1 MMWNILAVFLGGGIG
16 ACLRYL
22 TGICCVNLFKIN
34 LPIATFLVN
43 ILGCFLIGFLYV
55 LFVEKIQ
62 SANPLKLLLTVGF
75 CGGLTTFSTFS
86 AELFEMIQ
94 NQQFLHA
101 SLYAIISVIIG
112 CVAVYLG
119 GSCARFL

>member
-1 MMWNILAVFLGGGIG
+1 MLNILAVFLGGGIG

-34 LPIATFLVN
+34 LPIATFLIN
-43 ILGCFLIGFLYV
+43 IIGCFFIGFLYII
-55 LFVEKIQ
+55 FVEKIQ
-62 SANPLKLLLTVGF
+62 STNPFKLLLTVGF

-101 SLYAIISVIIG
+101 SLYAVLSVIIG
-112 CVAVYLG
+112 CVAVYFG
-119 GSCARFL
+119 GFCARFL

>member
-1 MMWNILAVFLGGGIG
+1 MLNILAVFLGGGIG

-34 LPIATFLVN
+34 LPIATFLIN
-43 ILGCFLIGFLYV
+43 IIGCFLIGFLYII
-55 LFVEKIQ
+55 FVEKIQ
-62 SANPLKLLLTVGF
+62 STNPLKLLLTVGF

-101 SLYAIISVIIG
+101 SLYAVLSVIIG
-112 CVAVYLG
+112 CVAVYFG

>member
-1 MMWNILAVFLGGGIG
+1 MLNILAVFLGGGIG

-34 LPIATFLVN
+34 LPIATFLIN
-43 ILGCFLIGFLYV
+43 IIGCFLIGFLYII
-55 LFVEKIQ
+55 FVEKIQ
-62 SANPLKLLLTVGF
+62 STNPLKLLLTVGF

-101 SLYAIISVIIG
+101 SLYAILSVIIG
-112 CVAVYLG
+112 CVAVYFG

>member
-1 MMWNILAVFLGGGIG
+1 MLNILTVFLGGGIG

-34 LPIATFLVN
+34 LPIATFLIN
-43 ILGCFLIGFLYV
+43 IIGCFLIGFLYII
-55 LFVEKIQ
+55 LVEKIQ
-62 SANPLKLLLTVGF
+62 STNPLKLLLTVGF

-101 SLYAIISVIIG
+101 SLYAVLSVIIG
-112 CVAVYLG
+112 CVAVYFG
-119 GSCARFL
+119 GFCAKFL

>member
-1 MMWNILAVFLGGGIG
+1 MLNILAVFLGGGIG

-43 ILGCFLIGFLYV
+43 IIGCFLIGFLYII
-55 LFVEKIQ
+55 FVEKIQ
-62 SANPLKLLLTVGF
+62 STNPLKLLLTVGF

-101 SLYAIISVIIG
+101 SLYAVLSVIIG
-112 CVAVYLG
+112 CVAVYFG

>member
-1 MMWNILAVFLGGGIG
+1 MLNILAVFLGGGIG

-22 TGICCVNLFKIN
+22 TGICCVNLFRIN
-34 LPIATFLVN
+34 LPITTFLIN
-43 ILGCFLIGFLYV
+43 IIGCFLIGFLYII
-55 LFVEKIQ
+55 FVEKIQ
-62 SANPLKLLLTVGF
+62 STNPLKLLLTVGF

-101 SLYAIISVIIG
+101 SLYAVLSVIIG
-112 CVAVYLG
+112 CVAVYFG

>member
-1 MMWNILAVFLGGGIG
+1 MLNILAVFLGGGIG

-43 ILGCFLIGFLYV
+43 IIGCFLIGFLYII
-55 LFVEKIQ
+55 FVEKIQ
-62 SANPLKLLLTVGF
+62 STNPLKLLLTVGF

-86 AELFEMIQ
+86 VELFEMIQ

-101 SLYAIISVIIG
+101 SLYAVLSVIIG
-112 CVAVYLG
+112 CVAVYFG
-119 GSCARFL
+119 GFCAKFL

>member
-1 MMWNILAVFLGGGIG
+1 MLNILAVFLGGGIG

-34 LPIATFLVN
+34 LPIATFLINV
-43 ILGCFLIGFLYV
+43 IGCFLIGFLYII
-55 LFVEKIQ
+55 FVEKIQ
-62 SANPLKLLLTVGF
+62 STNPLKLLLTVGF

-101 SLYAIISVIIG
+101 SLYAVLSVIIG
-112 CVAVYLG
+112 CVAVYFG
-119 GSCARFL
+119 GFCARFL

>member
-1 MMWNILAVFLGGGIG
+1 MLNILAVFLGGGIG

-34 LPIATFLVN
+34 LPIATFLIN
-43 ILGCFLIGFLYV
+43 IIGCFLIGFLYII
-55 LFVEKIQ
+55 FVEKIQ
-62 SANPLKLLLTVGF
+62 STNPLKLLLTVGF

-101 SLYAIISVIIG
+101 SLYAVLSVIVG
-112 CVAVYLG
+112 CVAVYFG

>member
-1 MMWNILAVFLGGGIG
+1 MLNILAVFLGGGIG

-22 TGICCVNLFKIN
+22 TGICCINLFKIN
-34 LPIATFLVN
+34 LPIATFLIN
-43 ILGCFLIGFLYV
+43 IIGCFLIGFLYII
-55 LFVEKIQ
+55 LVEKIQ
-62 SANPLKLLLTVGF
+62 STNPLKLLLTVGF

-101 SLYAIISVIIG
+101 SLYAVLSVIIG
-112 CVAVYLG
+112 CVAVYFG
-119 GSCARFL
+119 GFCAKFL

>member
-1 MMWNILAVFLGGGIG
+1 MLNILAVFLGGGIG

-34 LPIATFLVN
+34 LPIATFLIN
-43 ILGCFLIGFLYV
+43 IIGCFLIGFLYII
-55 LFVEKIQ
+55 FVEKIQ
-62 SANPLKLLLTVGF
+62 STNPLKLLLTVGF

-101 SLYAIISVIIG
+101 SLYAVLSVIIG
-112 CVAVYLG
+112 CVAIYFG
-119 GSCARFL
+119 GFCARFL

>member
-1 MMWNILAVFLGGGIG
+1 MLNILAVFLGGGIG

-34 LPIATFLVN
+34 LPIATFLIN
-43 ILGCFLIGFLYV
+43 IIGCFLIGFLYII
-55 LFVEKIQ
+55 FVEKIR
-62 SANPLKLLLTVGF
+62 STNPLKLLLTVGF

-101 SLYAIISVIIG
+101 SLYAVLSVIIG
-112 CVAVYLG
+112 CVAVYFG
-119 GSCARFL
+119 GFCARFL

>member
-1 MMWNILAVFLGGGIG
+1 MLNILTVFLGGGIG

-34 LPIATFLVN
+34 LPIATFSIN
-43 ILGCFLIGFLYV
+43 IIGCFLIGFLYII
-55 LFVEKIQ
+55 FVEKIQ
-62 SANPLKLLLTVGF
+62 STNPLKLLLTVGF

-101 SLYAIISVIIG
+101 SLYAVLSVIIG
-112 CVAVYLG
+112 CVAVYFG

>member
-1 MMWNILAVFLGGGIG
+1 MFNILAVFLGGGIG

-34 LPIATFLVN
+34 LPIATFLIN
-43 ILGCFLIGFLYV
+43 IIGCFLIGFLYII
-55 LFVEKIQ
+55 FVEKIQ
-62 SANPLKLLLTVGF
+62 STNPLKLLLTVGF
-75 CGGLTTFSTFS
+75 CGSLTTFSTFS

-101 SLYAIISVIIG
+101 SLYAVLSVIIG
-112 CVAVYLG
+112 CVAVYFG

>member
-1 MMWNILAVFLGGGIG
+1 MLNILAVFLGGGIG
-16 ACLRYL
+16 TCLRYL

-34 LPIATFLVN
+34 LPIATFLIN
-43 ILGCFLIGFLYV
+43 IIGCFLIGFLYII
-55 LFVEKIQ
+55 FVEKIQ
-62 SANPLKLLLTVGF
+62 STNPLKLLLTVGF

-101 SLYAIISVIIG
+101 SLYAVLSVIIG
-112 CVAVYLG
+112 CVAVYFG

>member
-1 MMWNILAVFLGGGIG
+1 MLNILAVFLGGGIG

-22 TGICCVNLFKIN
+22 TGTCCVNLFKIN

-43 ILGCFLIGFLYV
+43 IIGCFLIGFLYII
-55 LFVEKIQ
+55 FVEKIQ
-62 SANPLKLLLTVGF
+62 STNPLKLLLTVGF

-101 SLYAIISVIIG
+101 SLYAVLSVIIG
-112 CVAVYLG
+112 CVAVYFG

>member
-1 MMWNILAVFLGGGIG
+1 MWNILAVFLGGGIG

-112 CVAVYLG
+112 CVAVYFG

>member
-1 MMWNILAVFLGGGIG
+1 MLNILAVFLGGGIG

-34 LPIATFLVN
+34 LPIVTFLIN
-43 ILGCFLIGFLYV
+43 IIGCFLIGFLYII
-55 LFVEKIQ
+55 FVEKIQ
-62 SANPLKLLLTVGF
+62 STNPLKLLLTVGF

-94 NQQFLHA
+94 N
-101 SLYAIISVIIG
+101 
-112 CVAVYLG
+112 
-119 GSCARFL
+119 

>member
-1 MMWNILAVFLGGGIG
+1 MLNILTVFLGGGIG

-43 ILGCFLIGFLYV
+43 IIGCFLIGFLYII
-55 LFVEKIQ
+55 FVEKIQ
-62 SANPLKLLLTVGF
+62 STNPLKLLLTVGF

-101 SLYAIISVIIG
+101 SLYAVLSVIIG
-112 CVAVYLG
+112 CVAVYFG
-119 GSCARFL
+119 GFCARFL

>member
-1 MMWNILAVFLGGGIG
+1 MLNILAVFLGGGIG
-16 ACLRYL
+16 ACLKYL

-34 LPIATFLVN
+34 LPIATFLIN
-43 ILGCFLIGFLYV
+43 IIGCFLIGFLYII
-55 LFVEKIQ
+55 FVEKIQ
-62 SANPLKLLLTVGF
+62 STNPLKLLLTVGF

-101 SLYAIISVIIG
+101 SLYAVLSVIIG
-112 CVAVYLG
+112 CVAVYFG

>member
-1 MMWNILAVFLGGGIG
+1 MLNILAVFLGGGIG

-34 LPIATFLVN
+34 LPIATFLIN
-43 ILGCFLIGFLYV
+43 IIGCFLIGFLYII
-55 LFVEKIQ
+55 FVEKIQ
-62 SANPLKLLLTVGF
+62 STNPIKLLLTVGF

-101 SLYAIISVIIG
+101 SLYAVLSVIIG
-112 CVAVYLG
+112 CVAVYFG
-119 GSCARFL
+119 GFCARFL

>member
-1 MMWNILAVFLGGGIG
+1 MLNILAVFLGGGIG

-22 TGICCVNLFKIN
+22 TGICCVNLFKVN
-34 LPIATFLVN
+34 LPIATFLIN
-43 ILGCFLIGFLYV
+43 IIGCFLIGFLYII
-55 LFVEKIQ
+55 FVEKIQ
-62 SANPLKLLLTVGF
+62 STNPLKLLLTVGF

-101 SLYAIISVIIG
+101 SLYAVLSVIIG
-112 CVAVYLG
+112 CVAVYFG
-119 GSCARFL
+119 GFCARFL

>member
-1 MMWNILAVFLGGGIG
+1 MLNILAVFLGGGIG

-43 ILGCFLIGFLYV
+43 IIGCFLIGFLYI

-62 SANPLKLLLTVGF
+62 STSPLKLLLTVGF

-101 SLYAIISVIIG
+101 SLYAVISVIIG

>member
-1 MMWNILAVFLGGGIG
+1 MLNILAVFLGGGIG

-22 TGICCVNLFKIN
+22 TGIYCVNLFKIN
-34 LPIATFLVN
+34 LPIATFLIN
-43 ILGCFLIGFLYV
+43 IIGCFLIGFLYII
-55 LFVEKIQ
+55 LVEKIQ
-62 SANPLKLLLTVGF
+62 STNPLKLLLTVGF

-101 SLYAIISVIIG
+101 SPYAVLSVIIG
-112 CVAVYLG
+112 CVAVYFG
-119 GSCARFL
+119 GFCARFL

>member
-1 MMWNILAVFLGGGIG
+1 MWNILAVFLGGGIG

-55 LFVEKIQ
+55 LFVEKTQ

-112 CVAVYLG
+112 CVAVYFG

>member
-1 MMWNILAVFLGGGIG
+1 MLNILAVFLGGGIG

-22 TGICCVNLFKIN
+22 TGICCVDLFKIN
-34 LPIATFLVN
+34 LPIATFLIN
-43 ILGCFLIGFLYV
+43 IIGCFLIGFLYII
-55 LFVEKIQ
+55 FVEKIQ
-62 SANPLKLLLTVGF
+62 STNPLKLLLTVGF

-101 SLYAIISVIIG
+101 SLYAVLSVIIG
-112 CVAVYLG
+112 CVAVYFG
-119 GSCARFL
+119 GFCARFL

>member
-1 MMWNILAVFLGGGIG
+1 MLNILAVFLGGGIG

-43 ILGCFLIGFLYV
+43 IIGCFLIGFLYII
-55 LFVEKIQ
+55 FVEKIQ
-62 SANPLKLLLTVGF
+62 STNPLKLLLTVGF

-86 AELFEMIQ
+86 AELFEMVQ

-101 SLYAIISVIIG
+101 SLYAVLSVIIG
-112 CVAVYLG
+112 CVAVYFG

>member
-1 MMWNILAVFLGGGIG
+1 MWNILAVFLGGGIG
-16 ACLRYL
+16 TCLRYL

-43 ILGCFLIGFLYV
+43 IIGCFLIGFLYV

>member
-1 MMWNILAVFLGGGIG
+1 MLNILAVFLGGGIG

-34 LPIATFLVN
+34 LPIATFLIN
-43 ILGCFLIGFLYV
+43 IIGCFLIGFLYII
-55 LFVEKIQ
+55 FVEKMQ
-62 SANPLKLLLTVGF
+62 STNPLKLLLTVGF

-101 SLYAIISVIIG
+101 SLYAVLSVIIG
-112 CVAVYLG
+112 CVAVYFG
-119 GSCARFL
+119 GFCARFL

>member
-1 MMWNILAVFLGGGIG
+1 MLNILTVFLGGGIG

-34 LPIATFLVN
+34 LPIATFLIN
-43 ILGCFLIGFLYV
+43 IIGCFLIGFLYII
-55 LFVEKIQ
+55 FVEKIQ
-62 SANPLKLLLTVGF
+62 STNPLKLLLTVGF

-101 SLYAIISVIIG
+101 SLYAVLSVIIG
-112 CVAVYLG
+112 YVAVYFG
-119 GSCARFL
+119 GFCARFL